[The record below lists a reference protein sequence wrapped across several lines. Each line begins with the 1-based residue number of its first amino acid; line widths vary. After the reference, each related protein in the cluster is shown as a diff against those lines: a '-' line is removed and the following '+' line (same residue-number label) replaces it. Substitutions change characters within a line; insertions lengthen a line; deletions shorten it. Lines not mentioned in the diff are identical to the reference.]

1 MRKTIIL
8 TENQLHQILN
18 GVNVNEN
25 KVKTPQQK
33 ISQGL
38 SQEFQLKLNNYLETQ
53 GQNELDNFAS
63 VLLLVMCKLS
73 NKQDPDDI
81 ITTQAVKFIEKLNEL
96 PNLDDNNKFKQL
108 VQSQNTND
116 IMKYMTTILKN
127 AQYDVYR
134 EEQNYNVQSIDNED
148 TKYLE
153 NTISQQGSGT
163 KINFDPIHFLEF
175 LQDPN
180 VSPLKKSLQAMTFIK
195 TLHDIIINSNPS
207 DKETEKYK
215 YSIDFFDKTQR
226 KVWMKLLY
234 DIYSRNINKKTGTVF
249 VPYEKLDK
257 QNLQT
262 ESGKLYLKLLK
273 FFATIFGKGGKARNI
288 KQGEGYKPNLQN
300 KFGKY
305 FEVYQK
311 YLESQHQQNNGISN
325 EIDDMFNDYQ

>member
-8 TENQLHQILN
+8 TENQLHRILN
-18 GVNVNEN
+18 GVNENEN
-25 KVKTPQQK
+25 KVNTTQQK

-38 SQEFQLKLNNYLETQ
+38 LQEFQLKLNNYLETKN
-53 GQNELDNFAS
+53 QNTLDNFAN

-81 ITTQAVKFIEKLNEL
+81 ITTQAVKFIEKLNVL
-96 PNLDDNNKFKQL
+96 PKLDDNNNFKQL
-108 VQSQNTND
+108 VLSQNTNG
-116 IMKYMTTILKN
+116 IMKYITTILKN
-127 AQYDVYR
+127 AKYDVYR
-134 EEQNYNVQSIDNED
+134 EEQNYNVQSIDNKD

-180 VSPLKKSLQAMTFIK
+180 VSPLKTSLQAMTFIK
-195 TLHDIIINSNPS
+195 TLHDIIITSNPS

-215 YSIDFFDKTQR
+215 YSIDFFDTNQR
-226 KVWMKLLY
+226 KIWMKPLY
-234 DIYSRNINKKTGTVF
+234 DIYSTNINKKTGTVF
-249 VPYEKLDK
+249 VPYENIDK
-257 QNLQT
+257 QNLKT

-273 FFATIFGKGGKARNI
+273 FFSTIFGKGGKARNI
-288 KQGEGYKPNLQN
+288 KQGEGYKPNFQN

-305 FEVYQK
+305 FDSYQN
-311 YLESQHQQNNGISN
+311 YLKTHRNQNDELSN
-325 EIDDMFNDYQ
+325 EIGDMFNDYQ

>member
-8 TENQLHQILN
+8 TENQLHRILN
-18 GVNVNEN
+18 GVNENEN

-38 SQEFQLKLNNYLETQ
+38 LQEFQLKLNNYLETKN
-53 GQNELDNFAS
+53 QNTLDNFAN

-73 NKQDPDDI
+73 NKQEPDDI
-81 ITTQAVKFIEKLNEL
+81 ITTQAVKFIEKLNVL
-96 PNLDDNNKFKQL
+96 PKLDDNNKFKQL
-108 VQSQNTND
+108 VQSQNTNN
-116 IMKYMTTILKN
+116 IMKYITTILKN

-153 NTISQQGSGT
+153 NTISQQGGGT

-175 LQDPN
+175 LMDPN
-180 VSPLKKSLQAMTFIK
+180 VSPLNKSPQAMTFIK
-195 TLHDIIINSNPS
+195 TLYKIIITTNQTNV
-207 DKETEKYK
+207 
-215 YSIDFFDKTQR
+215 DFFDKKQR
-226 KVWMKLLY
+226 KVWMKSLY
-234 DIYSRNINKKTGTVF
+234 DIYSTNINKKTGTVF
-249 VPYEKLDK
+249 VPYGDLDRK
-257 QNLQT
+257 NLQT
-262 ESGKLYLKLLK
+262 DSGKLYLKLLK
-273 FFATIFGKGGKARNI
+273 FFATIFGKGTAGRGTSGSIEK
-288 KQGEGYKPNLQN
+288 GEEYKPNLQN

-311 YLESQHQQNNGISN
+311 YLETQHHENNGISN